1 MDADLFLCMTSCH
14 NPNNSGVFVGNDSY
28 DLECI
33 SQCLQ
38 RQTTSFHHA
47 VEKYIIDYKSY

>member
-14 NPNNSGVFVGNDSY
+14 NPNNSGILIGNDSY

-38 RQTTSFHHA
+38 RQTTSFHHT